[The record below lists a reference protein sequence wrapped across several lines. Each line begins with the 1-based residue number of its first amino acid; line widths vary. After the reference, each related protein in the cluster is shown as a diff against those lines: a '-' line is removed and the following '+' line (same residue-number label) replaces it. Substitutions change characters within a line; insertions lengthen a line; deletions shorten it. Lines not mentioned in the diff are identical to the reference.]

1 MIKSNLQNYNYIA
14 CNKQDCKGF
23 SPLVLI
29 NRGNTILCLDGLL
42 SRRELG
48 QSPINMSATYD
59 GKRSRNQFFTMVFV
73 VTLGQSAAHPFLDPE
88 RTG

>member
-1 MIKSNLQNYNYIA
+1 MDALGFG
-14 CNKQDCKGF
+14 DCLF
-23 SPLVLI
+23 VC

-48 QSPINMSATYD
+48 QSPINVSATYD
-59 GKRSRNQFFTMVFV
+59 GKRSWNQFFTMVFV
-73 VTLGQSAAHPFLDPE
+73 VTLGQSTTHPFLDPE